1 MKMKK
6 NLSGFSL
13 PELLL
18 VLTILGILF
27 SLTGVNLLNIYHKNT
42 LNTTVT
48 TFIADLKHEQLKAMV
63 GDSEGQASPN
73 PHGIYIQADRYTLFQ
88 GSLYSPSDPLNFVI
102 KLNSD
107 LQFSNISVPGSQIIF
122 SEGSGEVSNYNSG
135 YDNVTLKNIRTDET
149 KTIRINKYG
158 AVINIY

>member
-1 MKMKK
+1 MNKF
-6 NLSGFSL
+6 LSGFTL
-13 PELLL
+13 PELLI

-73 PHGIYIQADRYTLFQ
+73 SHGIYIQADRYTLFQ
-88 GSLYSPSDPLNFVI
+88 GSIYSPSDPLNFAI
-102 KLNSD
+102 NLNSD
-107 LQFSNISVPGSQIIF
+107 LQFSNILVPSSQVIF
-122 SEGSGEVSNYNSG
+122 AKGSGEVSNYNSG
-135 YDNVTLKNIRTDET
+135 FDNITLKNIRTDET
-149 KTIRINKYG
+149 KTIRINQYG
-158 AVINIY
+158 AIINIY